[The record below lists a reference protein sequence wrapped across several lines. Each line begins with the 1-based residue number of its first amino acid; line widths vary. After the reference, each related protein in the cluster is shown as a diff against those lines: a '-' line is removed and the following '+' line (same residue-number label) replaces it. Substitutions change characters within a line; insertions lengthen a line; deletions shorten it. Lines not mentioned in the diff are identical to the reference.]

1 MWKRLVALPVT
12 MLALACGGEDLTLP
26 SSGGRVPATLSI
38 VSGDDQSATVGEALP
53 APLVVQLADANG
65 LPVPGATVSFRFST
79 AFPDAV
85 VDPDSPATDSVGLAA
100 VNARLGTVPG
110 DQPLQAQVV
119 MPGQDLVVTFQLRAL
134 AKEPPGEGGGGSAG
148 PPASG
153 GNDGGGNG
161 GVGDGGGENG
171 GGGNGGGGNG
181 GGGNGGGGNGG
192 AGSGGDNGSGGSSG
206 GGGGGS
212 AGGGHHNH
220 HGNGNEG
227 GGDHGNGD
235 GDHNDD

>member
-1 MWKRLVALPVT
+1 LVALPVT

-26 SSGGRVPATLSI
+26 TSGGRVPATLSI

-134 AKEPPGEGGGGSAG
+134 AKEPPAGGEEGGGSAG
-148 PPASG
+148 PPAGG
-153 GNDGGGNG
+153 GNEGGGNG
-161 GVGDGGGENG
+161 GVGNG

-181 GGGNGGGGNGG
+181 GGGNDGGGSGGGGNGG